1 MKIIQFPITVTIADT
16 VNGTIHWE
24 DTALNKQDIINY
36 HQSFLGFC
44 QEEKETPKNPR
55 FSFEVGV
62 HSDSTYIAIS
72 AYDLLVLPDD
82 LKVTINKGELIC
94 NIDSHDLEHSRIFY
108 DLESSDFFTESS
120 TEWRDTPQYAIPI
133 PCWNPEGTGREEEE
147 IEDFIFRQS
156 SKKEY
161 PIIKKYQKDQDIS
174 VYDLLDHLA
183 ENLIEGVA
191 VPVRG
196 FDWLEAWEE
205 DKQDQIEIMTDD
217 FITSLEGNEWD
228 DLLENDVDI
237 FKRLGKVLVDQPL
250 SSEIKSALD
259 QMEN

>member
-1 MKIIQFPITVTIADT
+1 MKIIQFPITVTIAGT
-16 VNGTIHWE
+16 INGT
-24 DTALNKQDIINY
+24 
-36 HQSFLGFC
+36 
-44 QEEKETPKNPR
+44 
-55 FSFEVGV
+55 
-62 HSDSTYIAIS
+62 
-72 AYDLLVLPDD
+72 LPED
-82 LKVTINKGELIC
+82 LKVTIDKGELIC

-120 TEWRDTPQYAIPI
+120 TQWRDTPKHAIPI

-196 FDWLEAWEE
+196 FNWLEAWED
-205 DKQDQIEIMTDD
+205 DKQDQIEIIADD
-217 FITSLEGNEWD
+217 FVTSLEGNEWD
-228 DLLENDVDI
+228 DLLENDADI
-237 FKRLGKVLVDQPL
+237 FKRLGKVLVKT
-250 SSEIKSALD
+250 I
-259 QMEN
+259 